1 MTAPRHA
8 APLAGQVAVI
18 TGGTR
23 GIGLAI
29 ARALCAAGADIA
41 LCHPG
46 DPRADAALAELRAAG
61 PGRVIV
67 LHADVGTEAQLV
79 AFFDEV
85 TRTLGPPDLVYA
97 NAGILHETP
106 LRQTDA
112 ADFDRVIAVNL
123 RGAFLTAREAARR
136 MQKGRIIFTAS
147 DLGLLGRENMAAYCA
162 SKGGVIA
169 LMRSLARELAPDIL
183 VNAIA
188 PGSVET
194 DMTAGMTPEALARD
208 LDTPAGRL
216 GRPGEIAAMA
226 LFLAGADAGFVTG
239 QCFGVNGGSAM
250 Y

>member
-1 MTAPRHA
+1 MSALHPDT
-8 APLAGQVAVI
+8 PLTGQVAVV
-18 TGGTR
+18 TGGSR

-29 ARALCAAGADIA
+29 ARALCTAGADVAI
-41 LCHPG
+41 CHPD
-46 DPRADAALAELRAAG
+46 DPQAESALETLGRAG
-61 PGRVIV
+61 PGRAIA
-67 LHADVGTEAQLV
+67 LPADVSDEAQVV
-79 AFFDEV
+79 ALFDQV
-85 TRTLGPPDLVYA
+85 ADRLGVPDLVYA

-136 MQKGRIIFTAS
+136 MKKGRIIFTAS

-169 LMRSLARELAPDIL
+169 LTRSLARELAPDIL

-188 PGSVET
+188 PGSIET

-216 GRPGEIAAMA
+216 GRPEEIAAMA

-239 QCFGVNGGSAM
+239 QCLGVNGGSAM